1 VCEACCKPYLVHQA
15 DCDACADATCG
26 HVSAPPTGDDDDE
39 EEEED
44 EDEDDEDEED
54 VEAFTFTVDATT
66 LLILVLLPFFGRM
79 FFDYVVDCIYRRCC
93 GEPEPDFPTC
103 LDRPFVKKEIQWAE
117 QYHRPFV
124 TVFEEE
130 RRRQAYFD
138 YGLAWKKYG
147 GTQFEFILN
156 IDSVSDWRR

>member
-1 VCEACCKPYLVHQA
+1 MRGLLQA
-15 DCDACADATCG
+15 VPGAPGRLRDACADATCG
-26 HVSAPPTGDDDDE
+26 DGHASAPPAGNDDDDDE
-39 EEEED
+39 D
-44 EDEDDEDEED
+44 EDEDEED

-66 LLILVLLPFFGRM
+66 LLILVLLPFFGRL
-79 FFDYVVDCIYRRCC
+79 FFDYVVDGIYRLCS

-147 GTQFEFILN
+147 GTQLEFILN
-156 IDSVSDWRR
+156 IDSVSDCSR